1 MRFCF
6 RKTQLFSTL
15 VVLLI
20 LFSCLQLGEMRHLK
34 AEQWA
39 KNHGLALV
47 SQYLARGKAPPS
59 GPNPCTHIPGRGS
72 GICT

>member
-1 MRFCF
+1 
-6 RKTQLFSTL
+6 
-15 VVLLI
+15 
-20 LFSCLQLGEMRHLK
+20 MRHLK

-39 KNHGLALV
+39 KNHGLVLV

-72 GICT
+72 VVLLLNMQSYEAC